1 MPRATAASAASAEK
15 AKSMLRTRLILGT
28 SLIALLVGLS
38 WLDHRAAVPGL
49 WLAPVLV
56 ALVVLATQELL
67 ALLAARGLQPV
78 APVVYLGTL
87 LVLLSPWA
95 SMACPWIGG
104 TALPESATSCSP
116 VGSCAGSEGWTS
128 AALAFAVVLVFLGE
142 MVRFEK
148 PGRVM
153 ADLSAAVFSIVYLG
167 FLLSFVARLRLTWG
181 VEALASLVIVVK
193 MGDTGAYFFGKSFGR
208 HRMSPVLSPSKTIEG
223 AVGAILFSSV
233 ASWGVF
239 QWLVPA
245 MHPDSIRTAGTL
257 GRFGGSITFGLLLG
271 VVGMLGDLAESL
283 LKRDAARKD
292 SSTWIPGLGGA
303 LDMLD
308 SVILAS
314 PVAWACWSLHLV
326 G

>member
-1 MPRATAASAASAEK
+1 MPRATAASVASAGK
-15 AKSMLRTRLILGT
+15 AERVMLRTRLILGT
-28 SLIALLVGLS
+28 SLIAVLVGLS

-56 ALVVLATQELL
+56 ALVILATQELL

-78 APVVYLGTL
+78 APVVYVATL

-95 SMACPWIGG
+95 TCGSLGG
-104 TALPESATSCSP
+104 GYTG
-116 VGSCAGSEGWTS
+116 VDGWTS
-128 AALAFAVVLVFLGE
+128 AAFAFAVVLAFLGE
-142 MVRFEK
+142 ILRFEK

-153 ADLSAAVFSIVYLG
+153 ADLGAAVFSIAYLG
-167 FLLSFVARLRLTWG
+167 LLLSFVARLRLTWG
-181 VEALASLVIVVK
+181 VGALASLVIVVK
-193 MGDTGAYFFGKSFGR
+193 MGDTGAYFFGKAFGR
-208 HRMSPVLSPSKTIEG
+208 HRMSPVLSPGKTIEG
-223 AVGAILFSSV
+223 AVGALLFSSLASV
-233 ASWGVF
+233 AVF
-239 QWLVPA
+239 HWLVPA
-245 MHPDSIRTAGTL
+245 MQPDSIRPAGTL
-257 GRFGGSITFGLLLG
+257 GGFGGPIAFGLLLG

-283 LKRDAARKD
+283 LKRDAVRKD

-314 PVAWACWSLHLV
+314 PVAWACWYLHLV